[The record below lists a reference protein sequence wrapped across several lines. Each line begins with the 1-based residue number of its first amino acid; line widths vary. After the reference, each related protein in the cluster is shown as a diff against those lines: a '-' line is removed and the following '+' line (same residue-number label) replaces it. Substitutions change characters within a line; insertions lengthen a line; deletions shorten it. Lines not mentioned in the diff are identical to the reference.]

1 MGGMQIQSLIAGV
14 VVFVISLVLFE
25 PLARGAD
32 TLYREFITHCESAAG
47 DSTVRVKVTE
57 TSGDVIDHVGT
68 GVNAIVDPLRLV
80 TNIKPAPGTLL
91 TLTTGATSCTIP
103 VTADVADGHVA
114 SSPTGASTSGAKAEV
129 YITMETEGGT
139 TITAHAT
146 EVVAVGGRKLNQ
158 ASTSI
163 AGYTTVTPAETLTKF
178 GGINKLVLSLLPLVV
193 VVGFMSTSFM
203 SLYANRSGGQSVG
216 NTIKAEVGALVIALI
231 AIFISPIALDYI
243 ATSSVVVSDGQ
254 LTSTK
259 EFGLIM
265 ELLFGF
271 MPVGLTLGIIA
282 LVGWRGTKAY
292 SGMKGGGGMM
302 G

>member
-32 TLYREFITHCESAAG
+32 TLYREFVPHCELGGESFLKVKLVASPNTISTVTSTACATAVSSGVAYTTESNTPVSGTAAAAG
-47 DSTVRVKVTE
+47 FG
-57 TSGDVIDHVGT
+57 GDWI
-68 GVNAIVDPLRLV
+68 
-80 TNIKPAPGTLL
+80 
-91 TLTTGATSCTIP
+91 
-103 VTADVADGHVA
+103 
-114 SSPTGASTSGAKAEV
+114 
-129 YITMETEGGT
+129 
-139 TITAHAT
+139 
-146 EVVAVGGRKLNQ
+146 
-158 ASTSI
+158 
-163 AGYTTVTPAETLTKF
+163 TPAETLTKF
-178 GGINKLVLSLLPLVV
+178 GGINRLVLSLLPLVV

-203 SLYANRSGGQSVG
+203 SLYANRSSGQSVG

-231 AIFISPIALDYI
+231 AIFVSPIALDYI
-243 ATSSVVVSDGQ
+243 ATSSVVISDGQ

-292 SGMKGGGGMM
+292 SGMKGGGGPM

>member
-32 TLYREFITHCESAAG
+32 TLYREFVPHCDLNGESFLKVKLVSSGDITSLTETTCKAAVSSGVAYTTESNTPVSGTAAAAG
-47 DSTVRVKVTE
+47 FG
-57 TSGDVIDHVGT
+57 GDWI
-68 GVNAIVDPLRLV
+68 
-80 TNIKPAPGTLL
+80 
-91 TLTTGATSCTIP
+91 
-103 VTADVADGHVA
+103 
-114 SSPTGASTSGAKAEV
+114 
-129 YITMETEGGT
+129 
-139 TITAHAT
+139 
-146 EVVAVGGRKLNQ
+146 
-158 ASTSI
+158 
-163 AGYTTVTPAETLTKF
+163 TPAATLTKF

-203 SLYANRSGGQSVG
+203 SLYSNRSGGQSVG

-231 AIFISPIALDYI
+231 AIFVSPIALDYI
-243 ATSSVVVSDGQ
+243 ATSSVVISDGQ

-292 SGMKGGGGMM
+292 SGMKGGGGPM

>member
-32 TLYREFITHCESAAG
+32 TLYREFITHCASAAG
-47 DSTVRVKVTE
+47 DSTVKVKVTE
-57 TSGDVIDHVGT
+57 ASGKTFSTAVSSVASDTTATRPVTSITPV
-68 GVNAIVDPLRLV
+68 
-80 TNIKPAPGTLL
+80 PGTML
-91 TLTTGATSCTIP
+91 TLTTGGSACSINVGGSVPTLS
-103 VTADVADGHVA
+103 GA
-114 SSPTGASTSGAKAEV
+114 SSGSSAVV
-129 YITMETEGGT
+129 YITMETENGT
-139 TITAHAT
+139 TITAT
-146 EVVAVGGRKLNQ
+146 GPNVNVAAAAGTFTNET
-158 ASTSI
+158 API

-178 GGINKLVLSLLPLVV
+178 GGINRLVLSLLPLVV

-203 SLYANRSGGQSVG
+203 SLYSNRSGGQSVG

-231 AIFISPIALDYI
+231 AIFVSPIALDYI
-243 ATSSVVVSDGQ
+243 ATSSVVISDGQ

>member
-32 TLYREFITHCESAAG
+32 TLYREFVPHCEISGESFLKVKTDATPPVQ
-47 DSTVRVKVTE
+47 STV
-57 TSGDVIDHVGT
+57 TSTSCPTGT
-68 GVNAIVDPLRLV
+68 GNSTA
-80 TNIKPAPGTLL
+80 GTYI
-91 TLTTGATSCTIP
+91 TESKTEYTITTTGF
-103 VTADVADGHVA
+103 
-114 SSPTGASTSGAKAEV
+114 
-129 YITMETEGGT
+129 GGVWT
-139 TITAHAT
+139 
-146 EVVAVGGRKLNQ
+146 
-158 ASTSI
+158 
-163 AGYTTVTPAETLTKF
+163 TPAKTLTKF

-203 SLYANRSGGQSVG
+203 SLYSNRSGGQSVG

-231 AIFISPIALDYI
+231 AIFVSPIALDYI
-243 ATSSVVVSDGQ
+243 ATSSVVISDGQ
-254 LTSTK
+254 LSSTK

-282 LVGWRGTKAY
+282 LVGWRGQKAY